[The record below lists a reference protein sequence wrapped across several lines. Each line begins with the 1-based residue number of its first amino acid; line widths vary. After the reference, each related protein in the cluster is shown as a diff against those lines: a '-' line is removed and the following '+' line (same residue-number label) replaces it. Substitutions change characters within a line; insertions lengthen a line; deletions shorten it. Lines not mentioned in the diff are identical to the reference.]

1 MRWIGIALFVCC
13 TQALLAQSLGDV
25 ARAQREAQDHPRA
38 KRVITNADI
47 DSRADAAPLEQP
59 ARPAAKAAV
68 KPAADRSQ
76 PADSERALV
85 QRRIN
90 ELNQR
95 VQSLQGEVSDLE
107 KQRSSLRSSMIYGDP
122 NRAQQNEE
130 FSRLG
135 RQIDAKNLELSAAR
149 NELSD
154 ALDRANKTTVL
165 K

>member
-1 MRWIGIALFVCC
+1 
-13 TQALLAQSLGDV
+13 
-25 ARAQREAQDHPRA
+25 
-38 KRVITNADI
+38 
-47 DSRADAAPLEQP
+47 
-59 ARPAAKAAV
+59 
-68 KPAADRSQ
+68 
-76 PADSERALV
+76 V

>member
-1 MRWIGIALFVCC
+1 
-13 TQALLAQSLGDV
+13 
-25 ARAQREAQDHPRA
+25 
-38 KRVITNADI
+38 
-47 DSRADAAPLEQP
+47 
-59 ARPAAKAAV
+59 
-68 KPAADRSQ
+68 
-76 PADSERALV
+76 
-85 QRRIN
+85 
-90 ELNQR
+90 
-95 VQSLQGEVSDLE
+95 
-107 KQRSSLRSSMIYGDP
+107 MIYGDP